1 MTDTLKLEDKTFIL
15 RQIWHLGP
23 SLTPTTRFKSHLF
36 GLFFLTGTLLVKY
49 DNHKRACVRRAPINA
64 LSAFS
69 WLSIRSRRQQQG
81 SLIWREWGGGPRA
94 LYLWPRSEPGASER
108 LLSAWSVLINIPS
121 SQVMINANPIGCAS
135 DESPVSQNEVGL
147 RLPRWSPSSSRSA
160 LSNTMR
166 AGRAGMKRTIFDISG
181 WEMASLK
188 QNQKLR
194 MEEDDP

>member
-1 MTDTLKLEDKTFIL
+1 MLPVLIVLSKQKGQSCLTRPLRQTKWSTPAFPKLEDNQTYRFQEQDLYERVPGRRWLREFVTDTLKLEDKTFIL

-81 SLIWREWGGGPRA
+81 SLIWREWGGG
-94 LYLWPRSEPGASER
+94 L
-108 LLSAWSVLINIPS
+108 
-121 SQVMINANPIGCAS
+121 
-135 DESPVSQNEVGL
+135 
-147 RLPRWSPSSSRSA
+147 A
-160 LSNTMR
+160 LSTYGP
-166 AGRAGMKRTIFDISG
+166 AV
-181 WEMASLK
+181 SLVH
-188 QNQKLR
+188 LR
-194 MEEDDP
+194 GC